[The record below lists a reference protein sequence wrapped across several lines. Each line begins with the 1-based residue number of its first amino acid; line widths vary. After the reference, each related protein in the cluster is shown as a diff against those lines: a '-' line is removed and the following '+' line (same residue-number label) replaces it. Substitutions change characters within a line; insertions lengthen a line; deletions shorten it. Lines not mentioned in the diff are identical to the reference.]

1 MTTKRVPILPT
12 LVTLGNAFCGFTAI
26 DYAIR
31 ASADLPRF
39 YHWIG
44 WSGGLILLAMV
55 FDALDGKIARLAHAT
70 SDLGRELDSLCDVIS
85 FGVAPAVIV
94 TTLATQQHYL
104 PRLGWAASVLFV
116 MCAALRLARFNVE
129 TDAAEESHWHFKGL
143 PSPAAAGFIAALAV
157 NLSEVRGAAGAEGFL
172 NVERHAFS
180 GARADVA
187 HALLPIMDGLLA
199 AVPYVALVLALLMI
213 SRVRYV
219 HVLNKMLRSQEPLDY
234 LVKVILMAILAVLT
248 WPYSLPLFIGGY
260 VFSGIVLWIKEMV
273 FRKAPAA
280 ANLAPPAKE

>member
-1 MTTKRVPILPT
+1 VPILPT

-26 DYAIR
+26 DYAIK
-31 ASADLPRF
+31 ASADSSRF

-94 TTLATQQHYL
+94 TTLATYQNYL

-129 TDAAEESHWHFKGL
+129 TDAAEESHWYFKGL

-157 NLSEVRGAAGAEGFL
+157 NLSEIRVAAVAAHEFAS
-172 NVERHAFS
+172 V
-180 GARADVA
+180 AR
-187 HALLPIMDGLLA
+187 ALLPIMDGLVA

-213 SRVRYV
+213 SRIRYV

-248 WPYSLPLFIGGY
+248 WPFSLPLFIGGY
-260 VFSGIVLWIKEMV
+260 VFSGIVLWIKELV

-280 ANLAPPAKE
+280 ANLATPTKE

>member
-26 DYAIR
+26 DYAMR
-31 ASADLPRF
+31 AGADLHRF

-44 WSGGLILLAMV
+44 WSGAMILVAMV
-55 FDALDGKIARLAHAT
+55 FDALDGKVARLAHAT

-94 TTLATQQHYL
+94 KTMAAYQNYL
-104 PRLGWAASVLFV
+104 PRLGWTAGVLFV
-116 MCAALRLARFNVE
+116 MCAALRLARFNIE
-129 TDAAEESHWHFKGL
+129 TEAAEESHWYFKGL

-157 NLSEVRGAAGAEGFL
+157 NFSEIRLAAGAAHEFAA
-172 NVERHAFS
+172 V
-180 GARADVA
+180 AR
-187 HALLPIMDGLLA
+187 ALLPIMDGLLA
-199 AVPYVALVLALLMI
+199 AVPFVALVLALLMI

-219 HVLNKMLRSQEPLDY
+219 HVLNKMLRGQEPLDY
-234 LVKVILMAILAVLT
+234 LVKLILLAILAVLT
-248 WPYSLPLFIGGY
+248 WPFSLALVIGGY

-280 ANLAPPAKE
+280 ANVPPTKDRDS